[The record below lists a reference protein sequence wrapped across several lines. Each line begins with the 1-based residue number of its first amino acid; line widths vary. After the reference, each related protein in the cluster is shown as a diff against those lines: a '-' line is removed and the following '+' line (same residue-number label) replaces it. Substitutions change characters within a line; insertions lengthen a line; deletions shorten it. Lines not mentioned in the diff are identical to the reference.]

1 MTNSTDYRLYLEEK
15 FIGLGKLVNAQF
27 ETVHE
32 RLDGIEK
39 QTIKTNS
46 RVNKL
51 EDGEAELKE
60 LISTHAGSCP
70 AMGNIDK
77 INENLQ
83 EYNFFKKYPK
93 LAILIVSVAVIM
105 VGMSAYQIAQKTIAV
120 KQAVETASEVLES
133 NEKLFDEYKKLIQ
146 SVDSLSN
153 K

>member
-1 MTNSTDYRLYLEEK
+1 MTESSDYRLYLEEK

-51 EDGEAELKE
+51 EDNERDIKE
-60 LISTHAGSCP
+60 LITTHAGSCP
-70 AMGNIDK
+70 ALKNIEDIK
-77 INENLQ
+77 DNLQ

-93 LAILIVSVAVIM
+93 LALLIISVAVIM
-105 VGMSAYQIAQKTIAV
+105 VVMSAYQIAQKTIAV